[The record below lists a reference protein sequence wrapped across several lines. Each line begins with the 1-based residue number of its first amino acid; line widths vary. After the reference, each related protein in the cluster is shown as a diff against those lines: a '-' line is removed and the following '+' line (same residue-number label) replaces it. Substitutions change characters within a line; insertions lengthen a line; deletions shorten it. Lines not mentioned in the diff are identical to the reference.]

1 MNRDGT
7 RGDEKLGR
15 FDQFADAASELAGRA
30 PFFAA
35 CVLLVLL
42 WGPSYFVFGKINT
55 WQLIINTITTI
66 VTFLLV
72 ALLQNTQRRGEIA
85 LHKKLNALARA
96 LADLMETQKQ
106 HDPTLDEDIAR
117 MKASVGLE
125 EHTAAADSS
134 RWRRPAPAAD
144 TRRTSVG

>member
-1 MNRDGT
+1 MPSASSSNGNRA
-7 RGDEKLGR
+7 RGSVQRARPQRERERENLSH
-15 FDQFADAASELAGRA
+15 FDRFADAASKLTGRA

-85 LHKKLNALARA
+85 LHKKLNAIARA
-96 LADLMETQKQ
+96 LADVMESQV
-106 HDPTLDEDIAR
+106 
-117 MKASVGLE
+117 SN
-125 EHTAAADSS
+125 
-134 RWRRPAPAAD
+134 
-144 TRRTSVG
+144 

>member
-72 ALLQNTQRRGEIA
+72 ALLQNTQRRTEIVLQRKLDAIAAA
-85 LHKKLNALARA
+85 LG
-96 LADLMETQKQ
+96 DLMEHEAHGERDLNQ
-106 HDPTLDEDIAR
+106 DIKRLERA
-117 MKASVGLE
+117 VGLE
-125 EHTAAADSS
+125 EHMSA
-134 RWRRPAPAAD
+134 
-144 TRRTSVG
+144 